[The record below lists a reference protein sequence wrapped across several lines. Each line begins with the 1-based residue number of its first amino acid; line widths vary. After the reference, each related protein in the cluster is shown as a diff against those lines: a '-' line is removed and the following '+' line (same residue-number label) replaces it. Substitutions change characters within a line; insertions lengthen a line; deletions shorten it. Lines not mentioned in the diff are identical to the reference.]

1 MYDLSSTAWDHTKI
15 TLITDLHCVTE
26 SPWNLTWVI
35 GTYLALA
42 SSFMKSGLIKMFQK
56 RGTYFSYFYVL
67 VFWMVDSQFSV
78 VEFFMMAP
86 HDLM

>member
-15 TLITDLHCVTE
+15 TLITDLHCVIE
-26 SPWNLTWVI
+26 PPWNLTWVI
-35 GTYLALA
+35 ETCLASA

-56 RGTYFSYFYVL
+56 RELLSYFYVL
-67 VFWMVDSQFSV
+67 VFRIVDSQFSV
-78 VEFFMMAP
+78 VEFLMMAP